1 MACSF
6 LKILYFL
13 LVARASPYV
22 SIKPCP
28 KTVPFM
34 LTIYTKDGGR
44 FTRDIK
50 QIAHRKLTTGEKAGL
65 VWLRLHDRIK
75 EDAIYDIWRPC

>member
-13 LVARASPYV
+13 LVAGASPYV

-34 LTIYTKDGGR
+34 LTIYTKDGRR

-50 QIAHRKLTTGEKAGL
+50 QITQRKFTTGEKVGL
-65 VWLRLHDRIK
+65 VWLRLHDRIE
-75 EDAIYDIWRPC
+75 EDAIYGIRRPC